1 MNGFNGGKGGGGVN
15 VCVEKGGNLHWL
27 RVIMQKD
34 SKLIHLLQIVHNLL
48 MLFIVIN

>member
-1 MNGFNGGKGGGGVN
+1 MDLMEGRGGAGVN
-15 VCVEKGGNLHWL
+15 GCVENLHWL
-27 RVIMQKD
+27 MVIMQKD